1 MASVI
6 WESTGTIPIGDF
18 NFRND
23 WSAGSGHFI
32 IDGSGGVRLISHGNS
47 INLEVPP
54 NAFQGVLE
62 IVARQGNQINKTS
75 VTITGVT
82 TELNLGQVGVG
93 NGNNVS
99 QVMIV
104 GFTFIKDE
112 DDNPIEVI
120 PSPGDDDDYYN
131 GGNNNHDGDDDYYN
145 DNNNNDDDDDDY
157 YNSNN
162 NNDDDDDYYNGGNNN
177 NDGDDDY
184 YNDNNNNDDDDDDY
198 YNSNNNNND
207 DDDDYYNSNNNN
219 NDDDDDYYNDNNNN
233 SDDGDDYYNGDNNNN
248 DDDDDYYNGS
258 NNNSNEPST
267 ESNPWVPPSEGNSG
281 GNNSNTGTN
290 GLPETSKNDGTYDV
304 PPIVDE
310 DNGYNYEDNGYY
322 NEYDYGDNGY
332 CDISI
337 EDNEYHDIYLDE
349 YVENAIEAGNGYL
362 EYNGLN
368 GYDDSNGYQEY
379 TSMVVTPL
387 NVMPQTG
394 ITDTSSAIVSGFLVS
409 TLIASFTLHCINK
422 FEKKKSKTR

>member
-131 GGNNNHDGDDDYYN
+131 GGNNN
-145 DNNNNDDDDDDY
+145 
-157 YNSNN
+157 
-162 NNDDDDDYYNGGNNN
+162 
-177 NDGDDDY
+177 NDG
-184 YNDNNNNDDDDDDY
+184 
-198 YNSNNNNND
+198 
-207 DDDDYYNSNNNN
+207 
-219 NDDDDDYYNDNNNN
+219 DDDYYNDNNNN